1 MLVYTISF
9 PSAARA
15 SARSTTSPLTAY
27 CILLSPCDMVVVFQE
42 YSWREGEGAPLA
54 AAAASA
60 AAASS
65 SSSPPGTAGL

>member
-1 MLVYTISF
+1 MVYTISF